1 MGFSVN
7 TNVSALSAY
16 NSLNKTQNN
25 LQTSLAR
32 LSSGNR
38 INNAGDDA
46 AGLAISEGLQ
56 SQISGASVAS
66 RNAQDGISLV
76 QTTDGALTQ
85 VQSILHRMR
94 DLAVQGAND
103 SNSLDQRNS
112 IQTEA
117 DQLSDELARMENNTT
132 FNGTSLLTDSKTLN
146 FQVGAGSDSS
156 ADANAATNNNTITF
170 TTVDLATALGGL
182 DTKSAGITE
191 GSATTGQ
198 KFDVSSNTLAQA
210 TIDAID
216 TAIQN
221 VSTQQ
226 ATVGATENRL
236 NDAVSNL
243 AVLGQNLSAANSRIM
258 DTDMASE
265 MVNYS
270 QKSVLQQ
277 AGVSML
283 AQANASSQS
292 ILKLL
297 G

>member
-1 MGFSVN
+1 
-7 TNVSALSAY
+7 
-16 NSLNKTQNN
+16 
-25 LQTSLAR
+25 
-32 LSSGNR
+32 
-38 INNAGDDA
+38 
-46 AGLAISEGLQ
+46 
-56 SQISGASVAS
+56 
-66 RNAQDGISLV
+66 
-76 QTTDGALTQ
+76 